1 MTVSHTLRG
10 PHIVDLSLA
19 FPDIFE
25 LNIAEEELRATY
37 MFDVNKGSY
46 SQLRNAVAFA
56 QHQLYEELANGDEF
70 NVFLLEGWA
79 FTCGHHEHI

>member
-1 MTVSHTLRG
+1 MTVSHTLCG
-10 PHIVDLSLA
+10 PHIVDLLPASL
-19 FPDIFE
+19 DIFE

-70 NVFLLEGWA
+70 NVLLLEGWA
-79 FTCGHHEHI
+79 FTSRHHGHI